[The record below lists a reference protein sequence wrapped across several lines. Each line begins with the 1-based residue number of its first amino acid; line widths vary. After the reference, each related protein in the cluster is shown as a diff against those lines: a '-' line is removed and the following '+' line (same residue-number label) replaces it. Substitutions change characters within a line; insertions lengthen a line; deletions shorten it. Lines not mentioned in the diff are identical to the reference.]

1 MLASASTWAVN
12 VRCSLASVTLAESF
26 CGIVSTPPS
35 RFMTFMVSLCH
46 RVGRYCKFQREA
58 GGGGKPLQDALLEL
72 LKEKVAEARFEREI
86 KEGEWLPRGLML
98 AAFSILLVCRNRL
111 LGLRGAACGRA
122 HPGGI
127 SARRSAASA

>member
-1 MLASASTWAVN
+1 MPSG
-12 VRCSLASVTLAESF
+12 RSVAI
-26 CGIVSTPPS
+26 G
-35 RFMTFMVSLCH
+35 
-46 RVGRYCKFQREA
+46 KFQREA
-58 GGGGKPLQDALLEL
+58 GGGGKPLQDARLEL